1 MFSPLTFQSPR
12 GPPLSSPAAD
22 FSCVFSFSSAL
33 LAEYTSRTRVSK
45 GQARSLG
52 GEAGRGRGPRGQDG
66 LKSQIGSVAPATLA
80 CPRVFQ
86 APERHRKSLTESV
99 GALKGF
105 TVVDSRSVI
114 N

>member
-12 GPPLSSPAAD
+12 GPPLSSPAAH

-33 LAEYTSRTRVSK
+33 LAEYTRVSK

-52 GEAGRGRGPRGQDG
+52 GGEVGRGREPRGQDG

-86 APERHRKSLTESV
+86 ALERHCESLTESV
-99 GALKGF
+99 GALKVF